1 MPFFYRRKPKP
12 PSSTIFVPVLKL
24 FKTTHHRD
32 LRDDPSPDDNLPLD
46 TGSPFLLSGP
56 KSQYGL
62 GISLHFIL
70 IPQAKQIR
78 SKTIWGFARE
88 EMRNA
93 LVLEGLDETEA
104 EMYALRL
111 IDPLGP
117 PAEIRVEFPEEDRRI
132 LENFQHLIT
141 YHLLQGQQY
150 TETHESIKQI
160 YGDLA
165 DTFISIANNQAPR
178 NQEAASLFDSI
189 EFRNIEAAIYQ
200 EDIEKKTI
208 IDLMGK
214 LKEIAKFFEMFIQ
227 ERYLKRSIPQSFKI
241 IQQLYPK

>member
-12 PSSTIFVPVLKL
+12 PTSTIFVPLLKL

-32 LRDDPSPDDNLPLD
+32 LREDPPTEDDIPLD

-70 IPQAKQIR
+70 IPQAKHIR
-78 SKTIWGFARE
+78 TKTIWRFARE

-93 LVLEGLDETEA
+93 LLLEGLEENEA

-111 IDPLGP
+111 IDPLNP
-117 PAEIRVEFPEEDRRI
+117 PAEIRVEFPDDDQSI
-132 LENFQHLIT
+132 LQHFQHLIT
-141 YHLLQGQQY
+141 HQLLQGQQY
-150 TETHESIKQI
+150 TETHESINQI
-160 YGDLA
+160 YADLA
-165 DTFISIANNQAPR
+165 DTFISLANNQPPR
-178 NQEAASLFDSI
+178 NEAAADIF
-189 EFRNIEAAIYQ
+189 EEVTFRNIEAAIYQ

-208 IDLMGK
+208 IDIMGK
-214 LKEIAKFFEMFIQ
+214 LKELAKFFEMFIQ
-227 ERYLKRSIPQSFKI
+227 DKYLKRSTPQNPKI
-241 IQQLYPK
+241 IQRLYP